1 MENNLE
7 KNTFNNNKSKYK
19 YELKIIND
27 SLNEKN
33 KLKSK
38 SQNSIIS
45 SINFTIINKSPK
57 QNIKYKVGKIKRLY
71 EHYDDFNNYK
81 FYESKSSRIPK
92 SERPF
97 LKKEPQQS
105 SQINIFS
112 IKNEKNKI
120 KKKKKKN

>member
-7 KNTFNNNKSKYK
+7 KNTFKVNNNKSKYK

-45 SINFTIINKSPK
+45 SINFTIIN
-57 QNIKYKVGKIKRLY
+57 
-71 EHYDDFNNYK
+71 
-81 FYESKSSRIPK
+81 
-92 SERPF
+92 
-97 LKKEPQQS
+97 
-105 SQINIFS
+105 
-112 IKNEKNKI
+112 
-120 KKKKKKN
+120 